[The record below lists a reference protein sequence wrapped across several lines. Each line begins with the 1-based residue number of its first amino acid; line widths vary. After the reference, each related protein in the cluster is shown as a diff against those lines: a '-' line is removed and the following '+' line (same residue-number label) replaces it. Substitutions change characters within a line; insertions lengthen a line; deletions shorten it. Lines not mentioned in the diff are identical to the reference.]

1 MLIDP
6 RNCKQQG
13 CNTLIPCRN
22 SCGLTGGRGWGGE
35 AAGRSCNLGISSP
48 CLTFALH
55 SGLAGRL
62 GSGLFLRLFREE
74 VPLAWGVCQASRHDS
89 FSSGALGTPWP
100 LKR

>member
-6 RNCKQQG
+6 RNSKQQD
-13 CNTLIPCRN
+13 CNTLTPWHN
-22 SCGLTGGRGWGGE
+22 SCCSL
-35 AAGRSCNLGISSP
+35 AFSSP

-74 VPLAWGVCQASRHDS
+74 VPSAWGVCQASK
-89 FSSGALGTPWP
+89 P
-100 LKR
+100 